1 MPGPSETSRILN
13 YSSANSVTILDADVQ
28 INAGGRDLIRGKMS
42 RDQRCPMTLSVS
54 DGVRNLPCG
63 SSYNDA
69 K

>member
-1 MPGPSETSRILN
+1 
-13 YSSANSVTILDADVQ
+13 
-28 INAGGRDLIRGKMS
+28 MS
-42 RDQRCPMTLSVS
+42 RGRRCPMTFSVS